1 MMLKMMLT
9 KDADEDGDEEE
20 DADDEH
26 ADDEDADEDGDEEQ
40 DADDEHAD
48 DEDADEDG
56 DEGSSTGMSGLTRR
70 LQEEADV
77 LLQGRL
83 VEGQVVGPL
92 VFVVLF
98 VI

>member
-1 MMLKMMLT
+1 MLT
-9 KDADEDGDEEE
+9 KFKDGDEDGDE
-20 DADDEH
+20 DH
-26 ADDEDADEDGDEEQ
+26 DED
-40 DADDEHAD
+40 D